1 MKTKVS
7 PAVVGLFVLG
17 ALGLGLIALFSF
29 GGVNFFSKPQRF
41 VVYFDE
47 TIHGLDLGSPVK
59 MRGVRV
65 GRVTSINL
73 RYNAQANQ
81 SVVAVVCE
89 LNRNILSDERGAP
102 LDVSNRAE
110 LDRLIDRG
118 LRAQLGVIGL
128 ATGLLYVELD
138 FFDTEEFPLPAVAR
152 DDRYALVPAVPSTI
166 SQFQASFTEILANIN
181 QVDFGSLSRELQGLL
196 VDVRRQLNQIDAKTL
211 VAEWTTAGR
220 SLNSLVSDP
229 LLRTTVANLD
239 GALTDLRG
247 TLAKVDAQVQPTAD
261 GLNAATTEMRVALAS
276 FEKVL
281 ASLGAFVNAQQGLG
295 DGANNAFSRL
305 AEAAESV
312 QRLADFLERNPG
324 SLLTGRRPPAS
335 PPPP

>member
-17 ALGLGLIALFSF
+17 ALGLGLIALLSF
-29 GGVNFFSKPQRF
+29 GGINFFSKPQRF

-47 TIHGLDLGSPVK
+47 TIHGLDQGSPVK
-59 MRGVRV
+59 LRGVRV
-65 GRVTSINL
+65 GRVASINL

-81 SVVAVVCE
+81 SFVVVVCE
-89 LNRNILSDERGAP
+89 LNRNVLSDENGAP

-110 LDRLIDRG
+110 FERLIDRG

-138 FFDTEEFPLPAVAR
+138 FVENPADTPRITVR
-152 DDRYALVPAVPSTI
+152 DERYAQVPAVPSTI

-196 VDVRRQLNQIDAKTL
+196 TDVRSQLNQIDSRTL
-211 VAEWTTAGR
+211 VAEWTQTAR
-220 SLNSLVSDP
+220 ALNTLASDP
-229 LLRTTVANLD
+229 EIKATVANLN
-239 GALTDLRG
+239 GAITDLRT

-261 GLNAATTEMRVALAS
+261 GINTTMAEMRASLDS
-276 FEKVL
+276 FEQVL
-281 ASLGAFVNAQQGLG
+281 ATVGAFVNAQQGLG
-295 DGANNAFSRL
+295 DGANDAFNRL

-324 SLLTGRRPPAS
+324 ALLTGRRPPATPPS
-335 PPPP
+335 P

>member
-7 PAVVGLFVLG
+7 PAVVGFFVLG

-41 VVYFDE
+41 IVYFDE

-59 MRGVRV
+59 LRGVRV
-65 GRVTSINL
+65 GRVASINL
-73 RYNAQANQ
+73 RYNAEANQ

-89 LNRNILSDERGAP
+89 LSRNILSDERGAP
-102 LDVSNRAE
+102 IDVSSRAE
-110 LDRLIDRG
+110 LEKLIDRG

-138 FFDTEEFPLPAVAR
+138 FFDTAEFPLPDVAR
-152 DDRYALVPAVPSTI
+152 DDRLALVPAVPSTI

-181 QVDFGSLSRELQGLL
+181 QVDFGRLSREFQGLL
-196 VDVRRQLNQIDAKTL
+196 ADVRGHLNGLDSKAL
-211 VAEWTTAGR
+211 VAEWTKAGA
-220 SLNSLVSDP
+220 SLHALTSDP
-229 LLRTTVANLD
+229 AIKDTLANVN
-239 GALTDLRG
+239 GAVTDLRA
-247 TLAKVDAQVQPTAD
+247 LVARIDAQVDPA
-261 GLNAATTEMRVALAS
+261 VAGFNNTLGEVRDSLAS
-276 FEKVL
+276 FERVL
-281 ASLGAFVNAQQGLG
+281 NSLGAFVNAQQGLG
-295 DGANNAFSRL
+295 ASANDAFFQL

-324 SLLTGRRPPAS
+324 ALLTGRRPPET
-335 PPPP
+335 PPSR